1 MPGKRL
7 AYGVDIGGT
16 AVKAGLVDETWRLLW
31 RSNIPTET
39 AKGPKGIL
47 DEVVRLVTGAA
58 GELGVSP
65 PDVEGIG
72 VGLPGLVD
80 SENGIAGRAAHL
92 PGWDGFPVAAYLKD
106 ALGIDARIDH
116 DLRLVT
122 TGEMLCGAAKGLRNF
137 VLAAVGTGIGICI
150 VIDGHIYRRSTG
162 DMGHMTIDRHGRDCS
177 CGGIGCLEGYISAPA
192 LAEEAKKAQEA
203 GKVNEV
209 LSPAELAARASAGE
223 TWAQEIFDR
232 AGICLGFGM
241 LNVVA
246 LLNPEVFIVG
256 GGLLGAGEL
265 LLDPAIGVLQRH
277 AAGFFPNA
285 RERVKVAQLGD
296 DAGVIGAA
304 SLILRPEE

>member
-16 AVKAGLVDETWRLLW
+16 TVKAGLVDETWRLLW

-39 AKGPKGIL
+39 ARGPKGIL
-47 DEVVRLVTGAA
+47 DEVVGLATGAA

-65 PDVEGIG
+65 TDVEGIG

-80 SENGIAGRAAHL
+80 SENGTAGPATHL
-92 PGWDGFPVAAYLKD
+92 PGWDGFPVAVYLKD
-106 ALGIDARIDH
+106 GLGINSRIDH
-116 DLRLVT
+116 DLRLIT

-137 VLAAVGTGIGICI
+137 VLATVGTGIGICI

-162 DMGHMTIDRHGRDCS
+162 DMGHMTIDRHWPDCP
-177 CGGIGCLEGYISAPA
+177 CGGIGCLEGYISVAA
-192 LAEEAKKAQEA
+192 LAEEAKKAQKA
-203 GKVNEV
+203 GKANKV
-209 LSPAELAARASAGE
+209 LSPEELAASAQAGE
-223 TWAQEIFDR
+223 RWAKEIFDR
-232 AGICLGFGM
+232 AGTYLGFGM

-256 GGLLGAGEL
+256 GGLMEAGEL
-265 LLDPAIGVLQRH
+265 LLAPAIDVLERH
-277 AAGFFPNA
+277 AAGFFHNA
-285 RERVKVAQLGD
+285 RERVRIAQLGD

-304 SLILRPEE
+304 SLILRPQE